1 MNVLRRLPTL
11 LWIIGAG
18 YAVGALAALS
28 VR

>member
-1 MNVLRRLPTL
+1 VNLLRRLPTL

-18 YAVGALAALS
+18 YAVGALVALS